1 MPDELL
7 RLADICVPNETELEA
22 LTGRSVASREDA
34 VGAARVVLGRGP
46 RIIVVT
52 LGADGA
58 LIVDGHGVA
67 HVPAM
72 PVVAVDTAGAGDAFI
87 GSLAVL
93 SASGLPLADAVR
105 KANALAA
112 LSVTRAGT
120 QASFA
125 TREEARRLLADSGNV

>member
-1 MPDELL
+1 NSIIVVPGANASLRPDDVQQAAAAIRSADMVVCQLEVPSAAVLAAFRLAKAAGVRTILNPAPPATLPDELL

-46 RIIVVT
+46 RIVVVT

-67 HVPAM
+67 HVPA
-72 PVVAVDTAGAGDAFI
+72 
-87 GSLAVL
+87 
-93 SASGLPLADAVR
+93 
-105 KANALAA
+105 
-112 LSVTRAGT
+112 
-120 QASFA
+120 
-125 TREEARRLLADSGNV
+125 